1 MTRQTIKNRK
11 SHSTTPFETLE
22 GRQLMSASPYVVN
35 GTAGN
40 DTINL
45 QYGFVPIVFAA
56 AAKAAPTVSTTA
68 TASTTSATTR
78 SISLKDISIIRPP
91 SLFSQLT
98 TTVNGIKTTTTLQ
111 PGQQVIVNGFDGND
125 NITVSGIGVT
135 VNGGNGNDIITT
147 GSGNDVLNGDA
158 GDDTLD
164 GGMGA
169 DQINGGA
176 GIDTVSYASRSQTV
190 NVVIDSAANDGQVG
204 EGDLVSTDIE
214 TVQGGWGN
222 DFLGVNSG
230 DYVPRTFRGGYGDD
244 TIIGGNGNDI
254 IFGDAGVNDLYGGNG
269 NDQLHGGS
277 GANFLHGGNG
287 DDILVSIGGSHVDRQ
302 YGEGGNDSFWLDAE
316 STECVMDASSFEKSY
331 NTHRVA
337 GFEALKIKGTNYGSP
352 SREMNIGNLVDPITT
367 VPSGSST
374 VTYGYKN
381 FAGKPL
387 FNNGTPIADD
397 VRQGNVGDCY
407 FMAPLSAIAK
417 TNPNRI
423 KQSVVDLGDGTFAV
437 QLRRD
442 GVSHF
447 VRVDAD
453 LPVNSAD
460 NPVFA
465 KFNPNGA
472 SMWVGIMEKAWA
484 FFRNSTG
491 TYQGAASGYPF
502 EAFKTL
508 GLSYGEY
515 DPYSWFNDSPSEFG
529 DNVASLLNQGKAV
542 TLCTDGSASDLVKSH
557 CYMVDH
563 VNRVNG
569 TISSITLR
577 NPWGTD
583 GVSSDAVN
591 DGYITLSLS
600 KALGST
606 NYIEY
611 ATV

>member
-11 SHSTTPFETLE
+11 TRSNMPFETLE

-40 DTINL
+40 DNISL
-45 QYGFVPIVFAA
+45 SYGQPILVATRS
-56 AAKAAPTVSTTA
+56 AAPTVNSTT
-68 TASTTSATTR
+68 TASSGVKTAAFAFPIKFPIDDT
-78 SISLKDISIIRPP
+78 K
-91 SLFSQLT
+91 FSNQLRV
-98 TTVNGIKTTTTLQ
+98 TVNGVTTTTTLER
-111 PGQQVIVNGFDGND
+111 GQQVVVNGLDGND
-125 NITVSGIGVT
+125 VIGVSGVSSIL
-135 VNGGNGNDIITT
+135 NGGNGNDTLT
-147 GSGNDVLNGDA
+147 GGSASDTLNGDA

-164 GGMGA
+164 GGYGA
-169 DQINGGA
+169 DTINGGV
-176 GIDTVSYASRSQTV
+176 GSDTVSYASRSQNVTV
-190 NVVIDSAANDGQVG
+190 LIDGSANDGQVG
-204 EGDLVSTDIE
+204 ESDFVASDIE
-214 TVQGGWGN
+214 VAQGGWGN
-222 DFLGVNSG
+222 DFLGVNSS

-254 IFGDAGVNDLYGGNG
+254 IFGDAGVNDLYGGAG

-277 GANFLHGGNG
+277 SANFLHGGDG

-302 YGEGGNDSFWLDAE
+302 YGQGGNDSFWLDAE
-316 STECVMDASSFEKSY
+316 STECVMDASSYETSY

-367 VPSGSST
+367 VGSGTST

-381 FAGKPL
+381 FADKPL

-417 TNPNRI
+417 ANPNRI

-442 GVSHF
+442 GVSKF

-453 LPVNSAD
+453 LPVNSSGS
-460 NPVFA
+460 PVFA
-465 KFNPNGA
+465 KFNNAGA
-472 SMWVGIMEKAWA
+472 SMWVPIMEKAWA

-491 TYQGAASGYPF
+491 TYQGAASGRPF

-508 GLSYGEY
+508 GLSYSTY
-515 DPYSWFNDSPSEFG
+515 DPYSWFNDSASEFG
-529 DNVASLLNQGKAV
+529 DKVSSLLSSGKAV
-542 TLCTDGSASDLVKSH
+542 TLCTDGGASALVKSH
-557 CYMVDH
+557 CYVVDH

-569 TISSITLR
+569 SISSITLR

-583 GVSSDAVN
+583 GVSADSVN

-600 KALGST
+600 QALGST
-606 NYIEY
+606 QAIEY
-611 ATV
+611 ASV